1 MDKLKV
7 VIILLLLMH
16 IATGINGMEC
26 NGMEGLCDLRID
38 QVTFPAAHNAGSDPN
53 VAGECLWR
61 NQNYDPLNQFIRGIR
76 FFDFDTCWHED
87 KVKHCHSNEYFGCA
101 YGADMSTTLVNFD
114 NVMKYD
120 WSLFGFDFRY
130 EVIILYFNRDADISG
145 ETAKEKIGKSLDEIL
160 TNLWDP
166 DGNGLLKMN
175 NYYKNNNNQWPTLR
189 QAIKSK
195 QRVFI
200 WMENGPA
207 KYITP
212 QPDWL
217 VQSNGIFTTTGSTI
231 YIWLW
236 ITSGHCTG
244 IVSAARSKCA
254 TSRDF
259 VDLSST
265 ATFGRCIESMAWYCS
280 KDEAIGAAIDAC
292 YPEREKRGK
301 TINILSADYAV
312 NREGYEKLSVVD
324 RAKTMN
330 EKNIQRLIHK
340 IKQEA

>member
-87 KVKHCHSNEYFGCA
+87 KVKHCHCNEYFGCA

-114 NVMKYD
+114 NVMKYN

-189 QAIKSK
+189 QTGWC
-195 QRVFI
+195 RV
-200 WMENGPA
+200 MEFSQPLGVPSISGCGLLVDIA
-207 KYITP
+207 LVLYP
-212 QPDWL
+212 QP
-217 VQSNGIFTTTGSTI
+217 G
-231 YIWLW
+231 
-236 ITSGHCTG
+236 
-244 IVSAARSKCA
+244 VS
-254 TSRDF
+254 
-259 VDLSST
+259 VLQV
-265 ATFGRCIESMAWYCS
+265 G
-280 KDEAIGAAIDAC
+280 
-292 YPEREKRGK
+292 
-301 TINILSADYAV
+301 ILSICHLLPPLGGA
-312 NREGYEKLSVVD
+312 
-324 RAKTMN
+324 
-330 EKNIQRLIHK
+330 
-340 IKQEA
+340 